1 MKRRK
6 GDKFTF
12 GSLLGSE
19 FIYHSRYNKALA
31 QRWTQHKGFDADSNS
46 VLQKGFHATV
56 KHSKTRTAKSAEKV
70 FFFTVIGR
78 CDRGTGRRAT
88 VQKKEEW
95 DAYNILWIMTSASS
109 KTLKFKEG
117 AI

>member
-6 GDKFTF
+6 GDKITF
-12 GSLLGSE
+12 GFLLGSE
-19 FIYHSRYNKALA
+19 FIYHNRYNKALA
-31 QRWTQHKGFDADSNS
+31 QRWTQHKGFDADSNLCFKRVAMPLSS
-46 VLQKGFHATV
+46 VPKQGQPT
-56 KHSKTRTAKSAEKV
+56 AEKV

-78 CDRGTGRRAT
+78 CDHGTGRRAM